1 MRVFTFEIKDS
12 FITLIR
18 SLKASGI
25 AENGSSAKE
34 LVSRRMVLSGGVT
47 ISEFRKKIYPGTVV
61 EIPSLEVKIHVMPL
75 P

>member
-18 SLKASGI
+18 LLKASGT

-34 LVSRRMVLSGGVT
+34 MIDRRMVLSGGIT
-47 ISEFRKKIYPGTVV
+47 ITEYRKKIYPGSVV

-75 P
+75 A